1 MPDLKKE
8 IIYPKTVLL
17 SADLLENLN
26 HTYMYI
32 LTNQATVLEIL
43 IAIQMTRIKLYVYW
57 V

>member
-26 HTYMYI
+26 HTFMYI